1 VLGKNSLHEA
11 LSIKLRLFIRTGADL
26 FTDVLIAVGCCC
38 IYRNEGEPCSVL
50 AVSHSLSF
58 LQPNSTPLKDMTAEL
73 HNVGNSRPHVVVL
86 LLISHVSWFYLQL
99 RIIAL
104 TVFFLELCL
113 CWKCVM
119 TDT

>member
-1 VLGKNSLHEA
+1 
-11 LSIKLRLFIRTGADL
+11 
-26 FTDVLIAVGCCC
+26 
-38 IYRNEGEPCSVL
+38 
-50 AVSHSLSF
+50 
-58 LQPNSTPLKDMTAEL
+58 MTAEL